1 MEEKDN
7 NTNELEEL
15 MLEEIDI
22 NEDSDESDDSQNL
35 TDPVVTPA
43 TTPAVVASSTAGST
57 TAAAAASTA
66 TSPKTGDAFP
76 YVLALAAM
84 CFAGAALCIRKS
96 SLTK

>member
-22 NEDSDESDDSQNL
+22 NEDPDESDDSQNL
-35 TDPVVTPA
+35 TNPVVTPA
-43 TTPAVVASSTAGST
+43 TT
-57 TAAAAASTA
+57 AADASTA
-66 TSPKTGDAFP
+66 TSPKTTDAFP